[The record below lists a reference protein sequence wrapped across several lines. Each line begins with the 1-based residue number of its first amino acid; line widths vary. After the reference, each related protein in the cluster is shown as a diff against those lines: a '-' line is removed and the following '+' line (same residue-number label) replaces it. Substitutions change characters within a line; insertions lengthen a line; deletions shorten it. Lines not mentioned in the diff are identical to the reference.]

1 MRGLRTLMMYNLKAS
16 VSPFL
21 KNQNG
26 ATAIEYSMIAA
37 AMTIA
42 IIAAMP
48 LISDPLSSKFSLVGS
63 TITNIK

>member
-1 MRGLRTLMMYNLKAS
+1 MKYILKTS

-42 IIAAMP
+42 IIVAMP
-48 LISDPLSSKFSLVGS
+48 LISSPLDAKLSIVGS